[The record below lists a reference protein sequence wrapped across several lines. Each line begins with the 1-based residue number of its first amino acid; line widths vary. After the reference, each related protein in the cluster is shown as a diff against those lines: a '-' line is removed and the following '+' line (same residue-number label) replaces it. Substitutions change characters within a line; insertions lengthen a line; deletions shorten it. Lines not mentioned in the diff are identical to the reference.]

1 MIVKEFLRY
10 GDKLCIVKKRIN
22 SERINDVS
30 AAKNLYEA
38 EHCVKNPH
46 NPFEYIFL
54 QIIPDLHYEQII
66 ESKGNAIKEH
76 NEIRQEETEQNN
88 Y

>member
-10 GDKLCIVKKRIN
+10 GDKLCIVKKRI
-22 SERINDVS
+22 SAERINDVS
-30 AAKNLYEA
+30 AAKELYES

-54 QIIPDLHYEQII
+54 QIIPDLQYEQII
-66 ESKGNAIKEH
+66 EPKGNVITDPI
-76 NEIRQEETEQNN
+76 EIG
-88 Y
+88 

>member
-1 MIVKEFLRY
+1 MLVKEFLRY

-22 SERINDVS
+22 AERINDVS
-30 AAKNLYEA
+30 AAKDLFES

-54 QIIPDLHYEQII
+54 QIIPDLEYETIKSEGANITDSI
-66 ESKGNAIKEH
+66 EVGQKEA
-76 NEIRQEETEQNN
+76 EQSSN
-88 Y
+88 

>member
-1 MIVKEFLRY
+1 MIIREFLKY

-22 SERINDVS
+22 AERISDVS
-30 AAKNLYEA
+30 AAKEFYGA

-54 QIIPDLHYEQII
+54 EIIPDLEYETI
-66 ESKGNAIKEH
+66 ESKGNADAEH
-76 NEIRQEETEQNN
+76 TEIRQKEAEQSSI
-88 Y
+88 